1 MCGHRKQA
9 SAEPVKRRDNET
21 DISDTENL
29 VIERLVYNQITLIFT
44 YNQISKEAVCKV
56 FAPQVMEQRLL

>member
-1 MCGHRKQA
+1 MCGHRKWA
-9 SAEPVKRRDNET
+9 SAEPVKRWDNET

-29 VIERLVYNQITLIFT
+29 VIERLVTKQITLIFT

-56 FAPQVMEQRLL
+56 FPPQVMEQRLL